1 MIFDGPGAA
10 YCREICTLQRV
21 VRRNYSL
28 IIRAYR
34 ERGTRERI
42 SSLPRANTRAAALE
56 FTVRRDDEGS
66 NGAWCII
73 HCIGR
78 IISRNMHGIFIPFW
92 RTRATDTGVCTDRRD
107 RSAVPLSMN
116 DYDVFVI
123 REVLRMRI
131 IYIAIN
137 NENYA

>member
-10 YCREICTLQRV
+10 FCREICTLQRV

-66 NGAWCII
+66 NGAC
-73 HCIGR
+73 GA
-78 IISRNMHGIFIPFW
+78 S
-92 RTRATDTGVCTDRRD
+92 
-107 RSAVPLSMN
+107 S
-116 DYDVFVI
+116 
-123 REVLRMRI
+123 
-131 IYIAIN
+131 IAPV
-137 NENYA
+137 A